1 MCKLKVSIITELN
14 CIIQA
19 EIGLFFHSTKPSS
32 PHPGSPDSITS
43 IADQSS
49 KARPAQSLTQELD
62 MDRDITNLPDV
73 PSYSPSK
80 AGTLE
85 TRQKTIH
92 LC

>member
-1 MCKLKVSIITELN
+1 MELN
-14 CIIQA
+14 RELESLIISETDAVAAAQP
-19 EIGLFFHSTKPSS
+19 TS
-32 PHPGSPDSITS
+32 PHPGPPDSITS

-49 KARPAQSLTQELD
+49 KARQAQSLTRELD

-73 PSYSPSK
+73 PSHSPSK
-80 AGTLE
+80 TGTLE